1 MFMNEVTH
9 PLCLPSGFVQASNHI
24 SVPRLFS
31 PGSALSRELLDS
43 SLMNNNGRS
52 FPECLPSNCS
62 LSELTSSTTL
72 TTTVNTSL
80 VSAHPQ
86 QQSYNSSVSLKV
98 DEDDVSVMSAV
109 SQSDSMEGTANVCPD
124 CGKVFTE
131 RSLLVRHRISH
142 AAAKYVCHLCSRPF
156 VRDDKLKRHIR
167 CVHSSERPFKCEF
180 CSKAFARKDKLQEHT
195 RHHNRDI
202 TFTCPVCAELFV
214 MRSHLNRHLR
224 GVHKLK
230 LTQQVNSIT
239 SVADSNTTTTTTAD
253 PSGTGLSSG
262 GSKSAFTPVASLTI
276 ADAVQSFNPLYSN
289 ASDVL
294 AFIQANAEAKTTK
307 SRRKSVAR
315 RRFLNSSSPSS
326 GTLDQL
332 NPQSPHFAQPS
343 PPLSAFSAPVS
354 TTTHFPGNFLL
365 GSTNAAAHHS
375 QQHHLH
381 HHHQQQHA
389 QPDSLQAISAQLN
402 PHAHGGRPAVYGCS
416 DGQYSLTNQ
425 SYLPTQSPQHPQQA
439 AWSAAMAAS
448 LFAPVNY
455 VGWWSQPSSN
465 LTRPAHHSSGPLGS
479 HLVYT
484 PGSAP
489 ADAVST
495 AYTTSNSTRPS
506 SESSA
511 QPSLSTTNCDRGT
524 LQHSFRTPTDSS
536 HSSTAPFSSANPQAH
551 MLAALPS
558 FAQAMYY
565 QAASWVATQNNNNGG
580 GSGTLGDT
588 QSSVWDPRFPSVPY
602 SSSQSAVSNDNTR

>member
-43 SLMNNNGRS
+43 SLINNNGRG
-52 FPECLPSNCS
+52 FPECLPSTCS
-62 LSELTSSTTL
+62 LSDLTSSTTL
-72 TTTVNTSL
+72 STTVNTSL
-80 VSAHPQ
+80 VSAHQQ

-98 DEDDVSVMSAV
+98 DEDDVSVLSAV
-109 SQSDSMEGTANVCPD
+109 SQSDSIEGTAVACPD

-131 RSLLVRHRISH
+131 RSLLARHRVSH
-142 AAAKYVCHLCSRPF
+142 AAAKYICHLCSRPF

-230 LTQQVNSIT
+230 LTQHVNSTT
-239 SVADSNTTTTTTAD
+239 SVADSNAATTTTAD
-253 PSGTGLSSG
+253 LSGNGLGSC

-276 ADAVQSFNPLYSN
+276 ADAVQSFNPLCSN

-307 SRRKSVAR
+307 SRRKSIAK
-315 RRFLNSSSPSS
+315 RRFLNNSSPLS

-354 TTTHFPGNFLL
+354 TTAHFPGNFLL
-365 GSTNAAAHHS
+365 SSTNTAAHHS

-381 HHHQQQHA
+381 HHQQQV
-389 QPDSLQAISAQLN
+389 QPDSLQAISAHLN
-402 PHAHGGRPAVYGCS
+402 PHAHGGRPAVYGSS
-416 DGQYSLTNQ
+416 DSQYSLTNQ
-425 SYLPTQSPQHPQQA
+425 PYLPTQSPQHPQQA

-465 LTRPAHHSSGPLGS
+465 LTRSAHHSSGPFGS
-479 HLVYT
+479 NLIYT
-484 PGSAP
+484 PGSA
-489 ADAVST
+489 ATDAAST
-495 AYTTSNSTRPS
+495 AYTTSNSVRSS
-506 SESSA
+506 SESLVQTS
-511 QPSLSTTNCDRGT
+511 PSTTNCNRDT
-524 LQHSFRTPTDSS
+524 LQHSFRTPTDST
-536 HSSTAPFSSANPQAH
+536 HIPTASFSSANPQAH
-551 MLAALPS
+551 MFAALPS

-565 QAASWVATQNNNNGG
+565 QAASWVATQNNNNSGG
-580 GSGTLGDT
+580 AGALGDT

-602 SSSQSAVSNDNTR
+602 SSSQPAVSNDNTR

>member
-9 PLCLPSGFVQASNHI
+9 PFCLPSSFVQASNHI
-24 SVPRLFS
+24 SAQRLFS
-31 PGSALSRELLDS
+31 PSSVLSRESLDS
-43 SLMNNNGRS
+43 PLINNNGRDFS
-52 FPECLPSNCS
+52 ACLPSTCS
-62 LSELTSSTTL
+62 LSDLTSSTTPS
-72 TTTVNTSL
+72 TTVNASL
-80 VSAHPQ
+80 VSAHQQ

-98 DEDDVSVMSAV
+98 DEDDASVLSAA
-109 SQSDSMEGTANVCPD
+109 SQSDSIECTANACPD

-131 RSLLVRHRISH
+131 RSFLARHRVSH

-239 SVADSNTTTTTTAD
+239 SVADSSATTTTTAD
-253 PSGTGLSSG
+253 PSGNGLSNC
-262 GSKSAFTPVASLTI
+262 GSKSAFTPVASQPV
-276 ADAVQSFNPLYSN
+276 ADTTQSFNPLCSN
-289 ASDVL
+289 TSDVL

-315 RRFLNSSSPSS
+315 RRFLNDSISASV
-326 GTLDQL
+326 TLDQP

-354 TTTHFPGNFLL
+354 SAVHFPGNFLL
-365 GSTNAAAHHS
+365 GSTNAAAHQS

-381 HHHQQQHA
+381 HHHPQP
-389 QPDSLQAISAQLN
+389 QPDSLQAISAHLN
-402 PHAHGGRPAVYGCS
+402 PHAHGGRSAAYGSS

-425 SYLPTQSPQHPQQA
+425 PYLPTQSSQHPQQA

-448 LFAPVNY
+448 LFGPVNY
-455 VGWWSQPSSN
+455 VGWWPQPSSN
-465 LTRPAHHSSGPLGS
+465 LTLPAHHSSGPLGS
-479 HLVYT
+479 HSVYA
-484 PGSAP
+484 PSSAP
-489 ADAVST
+489 TDAASSVYST
-495 AYTTSNSTRPS
+495 LNSTRPPL
-506 SESSA
+506 ESLA
-511 QPSLSTTNCDRGT
+511 QPSPSTTNCDRGT

-536 HSSTAPFSSANPQAH
+536 HSHTASFSSANPQAH
-551 MLAALPS
+551 MFAALPS

-565 QAASWVATQNNNNGG
+565 QAASWVATQNNNNNGG
-580 GSGTLGDT
+580 GGALGDT
-588 QSSVWDPRFPSVPY
+588 QPSLWDPRFPSVP
-602 SSSQSAVSNDNTR
+602 